1 VPYLR
6 TMLAALTFLLVFA
19 FPAWGQATTGTSTT
33 GTTGTN
39 TTGTSTTGTTGTTTT
54 TTGTTG
60 TTTGEETV
68 VPVQASALPGPGPSE
83 GCANPTHIATFTG
96 QERRRTASFEVPTDL
111 MRIRYFIEPTDE
123 FGGFLAV
130 DVLKEGDNLFFDG
143 FVTEVVTRPS
153 SGSEN
158 ILLDQRG
165 RYFLEIDPFDVSYQI
180 AVDACE
186 GDIGPTTGTTTTTT
200 GTTTGNV
207 TICHNGTETIVVD
220 LSAEATHLAHGDT
233 LGACENTT
241 GTTTT
246 RTTRTTGTT
255 TGVDS
260 TTTTGGGGNQQKV
273 CVLRKNKGDHNNNGE
288 HKDDDD
294 NPHANKNKG
303 EHEDNDD
310 NGEHKDDDKGEH
322 KDNDDNGHATK
333 NIGNGDDDNGHAKK
347 NKKHHT
353 DKVVKDKFCKH
364 KNNRGN
370 HKNNDNN
377 GHATKNIGNDLNNA
391 EPKVIDD
398 NNAHATKNIGN
409 VKSTPTKEGVIR
421 ETIPQNSVLPNTGG
435 LSMLMA
441 VGSLLALIITGSAIG
456 LFSVRRR

>member
-1 VPYLR
+1 
-6 TMLAALTFLLVFA
+6 
-19 FPAWGQATTGTSTT
+19 
-33 GTTGTN
+33 
-39 TTGTSTTGTTGTTTT
+39 
-54 TTGTTG
+54 
-60 TTTGEETV
+60 
-68 VPVQASALPGPGPSE
+68 
-83 GCANPTHIATFTG
+83 
-96 QERRRTASFEVPTDL
+96 

-200 GTTTGNV
+200 TGTTTGNV

-233 LGACENTT
+233 LGACEDTT
-241 GTTTT
+241 GTSTTG
-246 RTTRTTGTT
+246 TTRTTGTT

-260 TTTTGGGGNQQKV
+260 TTKTGGGGNQEKV
-273 CVLRKNKGDHNNNGE
+273 CVLRKNKGDHNNGE

-294 NPHANKNKG
+294 NGHANKNKG

-310 NGEHKDDDKGEH
+310 NGEHKD
-322 KDNDDNGHATK
+322 NDDNGHTNK
-333 NIGNGDDDNGHAKK
+333 NLGNGDDDNGHANK

-353 DKVVKDKFCKH
+353 EKVVKDNFCKH
-364 KNNRGN
+364 NNRGE
-370 HKNNDNN
+370 HNNDNN
-377 GHATKNIGNDLNNA
+377 GHTNKNLGNDHIKGERNDN
-391 EPKVIDD
+391 DD
-398 NNAHATKNIGN
+398 DNAHAIKNIGN

-435 LSMLMA
+435 LSMLMP
-441 VGSLLALIITGSAIG
+441 VGSVLALIITGSAIG
-456 LFSVRRR
+456 LFSLRRR

>member
-1 VPYLR
+1 
-6 TMLAALTFLLVFA
+6 
-19 FPAWGQATTGTSTT
+19 
-33 GTTGTN
+33 
-39 TTGTSTTGTTGTTTT
+39 
-54 TTGTTG
+54 
-60 TTTGEETV
+60 
-68 VPVQASALPGPGPSE
+68 
-83 GCANPTHIATFTG
+83 
-96 QERRRTASFEVPTDL
+96 L